1 MVNPARS
8 RAEEKFTASQK
19 KDRRALDVRELAR
32 QERAKKIAN
41 LRALRLA
48 KEATE
53 GAAAAGAAEKTAAKK

>member
-19 KDRRALDVRELAR
+19 KDQRSLGVRELAQ
-32 QERAKKIAN
+32 QERAKKTAN

-48 KEATE
+48 KEASE
-53 GAAAAGAAEKTAAKK
+53 GSAAAGVAAKTAAK